1 MFGYK
6 YKEDALKWRAHQ
18 KKLEEAEL
26 AKTAKMVC
34 RVHLNGGDVLDYTLE
49 CLARWHDAG
58 FLEEYWIVI
67 PAKKLVLNRYE
78 DLCDRANSDG
88 LHIDGSFYPHS
99 QIKRIERG
107 EIEVMENATQHSSDG
122 D

>member
-6 YKEDALKWRAHQ
+6 YKKDALKWRAHQ
-18 KKLEEAEL
+18 KKLEDAEL

-34 RVHLNGGDVLDYTLE
+34 KVHLKGGKVLKCVLHETGKK
-49 CLARWHDAG
+49 RWAWHNKYYVTYKA
-58 FLEEYWIVI
+58 EE
-67 PAKKLVLNRYE
+67 LVNDKYNYI
-78 DLCDRANSDG
+78 CSRANSDG

-107 EIEVMENATQHSSDG
+107 EIEVTENATQHSSDG